1 MFDDFI
7 VRAFAAGIGLAF
19 ITGPLGCFIVWR
31 RLSYFGDTIAH
42 SALLGVVIAY
52 ALDFNLIIAVFVV
65 SCLLALSLLFL
76 QRRTNL
82 PDDALL
88 GLLAHSVL
96 AIGLVLLGILSFI
109 RIDLM
114 GLLFGDILSVNV
126 TDLLFV
132 WIGGSIVLIV
142 LILIWRPLFAGTV
155 NLELAKAEGLNPD
168 LANAIFTLLIASVI
182 AISIKIVGIL
192 LITGLLIIPAS
203 ASRNLSSTP
212 VQMAI
217 ISSIIGV
224 ASVVLGIQTSMIWN
238 TPTGPT
244 ILTIT
249 LLAGLTV
256 PMVVFAQ
263 SQPIVV
269 LEYPNQSASGN
280 LDSNNP
286 FVIDANYT
294 AKHKVLP
301 NETLSHV
308 IAKHYA
314 NSGLNLKFIEMAIV
328 AANRKAF
335 VRGNPN
341 FLYADKT
348 LHLPS
353 LNEIQNMI
361 LGKNKVNAGSGG
373 GSSQSDQ
380 IYFIG
385 G

>member
-132 WIGGSIVLIV
+132 WIGGGIVLIV
-142 LILIWRPLFAGTV
+142 LVLIWRPLFAGTV

-212 VQMAI
+212 IQMAI

-249 LLAGLTV
+249 LGVFILT
-256 PMVVFAQ
+256 
-263 SQPIVV
+263 
-269 LEYPNQSASGN
+269 L
-280 LDSNNP
+280 
-286 FVIDANYT
+286 
-294 AKHKVLP
+294 LP
-301 NETLSHV
+301 LKKLLISKKKIELS
-308 IAKHYA
+308 
-314 NSGLNLKFIEMAIV
+314 
-328 AANRKAF
+328 
-335 VRGNPN
+335 
-341 FLYADKT
+341 DKR
-348 LHLPS
+348 
-353 LNEIQNMI
+353 
-361 LGKNKVNAGSGG
+361 
-373 GSSQSDQ
+373 
-380 IYFIG
+380 
-385 G
+385 

>member
-132 WIGGSIVLIV
+132 WIGGGIVLIV

-212 VQMAI
+212 IQMAI

-224 ASVVLGIQTSMIWN
+224 ASVVLGNQTSMIWN

-249 LLAGLTV
+249 LGVFILTLL
-256 PMVVFAQ
+256 PLKKLII
-263 SQPIVV
+263 SKKKIE
-269 LEYPNQSASGN
+269 L
-280 LDSNNP
+280 LD
-286 FVIDANYT
+286 
-294 AKHKVLP
+294 K
-301 NETLSHV
+301 
-308 IAKHYA
+308 
-314 NSGLNLKFIEMAIV
+314 
-328 AANRKAF
+328 R
-335 VRGNPN
+335 
-341 FLYADKT
+341 
-348 LHLPS
+348 
-353 LNEIQNMI
+353 
-361 LGKNKVNAGSGG
+361 
-373 GSSQSDQ
+373 
-380 IYFIG
+380 
-385 G
+385 

>member
-31 RLSYFGDTIAH
+31 RLSYFGNTIAH
-42 SALLGVVIAY
+42 AALLGVVIAY
-52 ALDFNLIIAVFVV
+52 TLDFNIIIGVFVV

-114 GLLFGDILSVNV
+114 GLLFGDILSVNF
-126 TDLLFV
+126 TDVLFV
-132 WIGGSIVLIV
+132 WIGGGVVLTT

-168 LANAIFTLLIASVI
+168 LATTIFTLLIASVI

-192 LITGLLIIPAS
+192 LITGLLIIPAA

-212 VQMAI
+212 IQMAI

-224 ASVVLGIQTSMIWN
+224 CSVVIGLQTSMIWN
-238 TPTGPT
+238 TSTGPT
-244 ILTIT
+244 ILVITLGVFIIT
-249 LLAGLTV
+249 LLPLKKLLI
-256 PMVVFAQ
+256 
-263 SQPIVV
+263 SKKKI
-269 LEYPNQSASGN
+269 E
-280 LDSNNP
+280 
-286 FVIDANYT
+286 
-294 AKHKVLP
+294 
-301 NETLSHV
+301 LS
-308 IAKHYA
+308 
-314 NSGLNLKFIEMAIV
+314 
-328 AANRKAF
+328 
-335 VRGNPN
+335 
-341 FLYADKT
+341 DKR
-348 LHLPS
+348 
-353 LNEIQNMI
+353 
-361 LGKNKVNAGSGG
+361 
-373 GSSQSDQ
+373 
-380 IYFIG
+380 
-385 G
+385 

>member
-7 VRAFAAGIGLAF
+7 FRAFAAGIGLAL

-52 ALDFNLIIAVFVV
+52 ALNFNIIIVVFAV
-65 SCLLALSLLFL
+65 SCFIALSLLYL
-76 QRRTNL
+76 QRRTKL

-132 WIGGSIVLIV
+132 WIGGSIVLVV

-212 VQMAI
+212 IQMAI
-217 ISSIIGV
+217 MSSVIGV
-224 ASVVLGIQTSMIWN
+224 MCVVLGLQSSMIWN
-238 TPTGPT
+238 SPTGPT
-244 ILTIT
+244 ILAIALGVFIIT
-249 LLAGLTV
+249 LLPLKKLLI
-256 PMVVFAQ
+256 
-263 SQPIVV
+263 SKKKIE
-269 LEYPNQSASGN
+269 L
-280 LDSNNP
+280 LD
-286 FVIDANYT
+286 
-294 AKHKVLP
+294 K
-301 NETLSHV
+301 
-308 IAKHYA
+308 
-314 NSGLNLKFIEMAIV
+314 
-328 AANRKAF
+328 R
-335 VRGNPN
+335 
-341 FLYADKT
+341 
-348 LHLPS
+348 
-353 LNEIQNMI
+353 
-361 LGKNKVNAGSGG
+361 
-373 GSSQSDQ
+373 
-380 IYFIG
+380 
-385 G
+385 

>member
-52 ALDFNLIIAVFVV
+52 ALNFNLIIAVFVV

-76 QRRTNL
+76 QKRTNL

-132 WIGGSIVLIV
+132 WIGGGIVLIV

-212 VQMAI
+212 IQMAI

-249 LLAGLTV
+249 LGAFILT
-256 PMVVFAQ
+256 
-263 SQPIVV
+263 
-269 LEYPNQSASGN
+269 L
-280 LDSNNP
+280 
-286 FVIDANYT
+286 
-294 AKHKVLP
+294 LP
-301 NETLSHV
+301 LKKLLISKKKIELS
-308 IAKHYA
+308 
-314 NSGLNLKFIEMAIV
+314 
-328 AANRKAF
+328 
-335 VRGNPN
+335 
-341 FLYADKT
+341 DKR
-348 LHLPS
+348 
-353 LNEIQNMI
+353 
-361 LGKNKVNAGSGG
+361 
-373 GSSQSDQ
+373 
-380 IYFIG
+380 
-385 G
+385 

>member
-42 SALLGVVIAY
+42 SALLGVVISY

-132 WIGGSIVLIV
+132 WIGGGIVLIV

-212 VQMAI
+212 IQMAI

-249 LLAGLTV
+249 LGVFILT
-256 PMVVFAQ
+256 
-263 SQPIVV
+263 
-269 LEYPNQSASGN
+269 L
-280 LDSNNP
+280 
-286 FVIDANYT
+286 
-294 AKHKVLP
+294 LP
-301 NETLSHV
+301 LKKLLISKKKIELS
-308 IAKHYA
+308 
-314 NSGLNLKFIEMAIV
+314 
-328 AANRKAF
+328 
-335 VRGNPN
+335 
-341 FLYADKT
+341 DKR
-348 LHLPS
+348 
-353 LNEIQNMI
+353 
-361 LGKNKVNAGSGG
+361 
-373 GSSQSDQ
+373 
-380 IYFIG
+380 
-385 G
+385 

>member
-42 SALLGVVIAY
+42 TALLGVVIAY
-52 ALDFNLIIAVFVV
+52 ALDFNIIIAVFVV

-96 AIGLVLLGILSFI
+96 AIGLVLLSILSFI

-212 VQMAI
+212 IQMAI

-249 LLAGLTV
+249 LGVFILTLL
-256 PMVVFAQ
+256 PLKKLLI
-263 SQPIVV
+263 SKKKIE
-269 LEYPNQSASGN
+269 L
-280 LDSNNP
+280 LD
-286 FVIDANYT
+286 
-294 AKHKVLP
+294 K
-301 NETLSHV
+301 
-308 IAKHYA
+308 
-314 NSGLNLKFIEMAIV
+314 
-328 AANRKAF
+328 R
-335 VRGNPN
+335 
-341 FLYADKT
+341 
-348 LHLPS
+348 
-353 LNEIQNMI
+353 
-361 LGKNKVNAGSGG
+361 
-373 GSSQSDQ
+373 
-380 IYFIG
+380 
-385 G
+385 

>member
-31 RLSYFGDTIAH
+31 RLSYFGNTIAH
-42 SALLGVVIAY
+42 AALLGVVIAY
-52 ALDFNLIIAVFVV
+52 TLDFNIIIAVFVV

-132 WIGGSIVLIV
+132 WIGGGIVLIV

-212 VQMAI
+212 IQMAI

-249 LLAGLTV
+249 LGVFILTLL
-256 PMVVFAQ
+256 PLKKLLI
-263 SQPIVV
+263 SKKKIE
-269 LEYPNQSASGN
+269 L
-280 LDSNNP
+280 LD
-286 FVIDANYT
+286 
-294 AKHKVLP
+294 K
-301 NETLSHV
+301 
-308 IAKHYA
+308 
-314 NSGLNLKFIEMAIV
+314 
-328 AANRKAF
+328 R
-335 VRGNPN
+335 
-341 FLYADKT
+341 
-348 LHLPS
+348 
-353 LNEIQNMI
+353 
-361 LGKNKVNAGSGG
+361 
-373 GSSQSDQ
+373 
-380 IYFIG
+380 
-385 G
+385 

>member
-7 VRAFAAGIGLAF
+7 VRAFAAGIGLAL

-65 SCLLALSLLFL
+65 SCVLALSLLFL

-114 GLLFGDILSVNV
+114 GLLFGDILSVNF

-132 WIGGSIVLIV
+132 WIGGGVVLTT

-168 LANAIFTLLIASVI
+168 LATTIFTLLIASVI

-212 VQMAI
+212 IQMAI

-249 LLAGLTV
+249 LGVFILTLL
-256 PMVVFAQ
+256 PLKKLLI
-263 SQPIVV
+263 SKKKIE
-269 LEYPNQSASGN
+269 L
-280 LDSNNP
+280 LD
-286 FVIDANYT
+286 
-294 AKHKVLP
+294 K
-301 NETLSHV
+301 
-308 IAKHYA
+308 
-314 NSGLNLKFIEMAIV
+314 
-328 AANRKAF
+328 R
-335 VRGNPN
+335 
-341 FLYADKT
+341 
-348 LHLPS
+348 
-353 LNEIQNMI
+353 
-361 LGKNKVNAGSGG
+361 
-373 GSSQSDQ
+373 
-380 IYFIG
+380 
-385 G
+385 

>member
-42 SALLGVVIAY
+42 SALLGDVIAY
-52 ALDFNLIIAVFVV
+52 ALDFNIIIAVFVV

-132 WIGGSIVLIV
+132 WIGGGIVLIV

-212 VQMAI
+212 IQMAI

-249 LLAGLTV
+249 LGVFILT
-256 PMVVFAQ
+256 
-263 SQPIVV
+263 
-269 LEYPNQSASGN
+269 L
-280 LDSNNP
+280 
-286 FVIDANYT
+286 
-294 AKHKVLP
+294 LP
-301 NETLSHV
+301 LKKLLISKKKIELS
-308 IAKHYA
+308 
-314 NSGLNLKFIEMAIV
+314 
-328 AANRKAF
+328 
-335 VRGNPN
+335 
-341 FLYADKT
+341 DKR
-348 LHLPS
+348 
-353 LNEIQNMI
+353 
-361 LGKNKVNAGSGG
+361 
-373 GSSQSDQ
+373 
-380 IYFIG
+380 
-385 G
+385 

>member
-132 WIGGSIVLIV
+132 WIGGGIVLIV

-224 ASVVLGIQTSMIWN
+224 ASVVLGIQTSVIWN

-249 LLAGLTV
+249 LGVFILTLL
-256 PMVVFAQ
+256 PLKKLLI
-263 SQPIVV
+263 SKKKIE
-269 LEYPNQSASGN
+269 L
-280 LDSNNP
+280 LD
-286 FVIDANYT
+286 
-294 AKHKVLP
+294 K
-301 NETLSHV
+301 
-308 IAKHYA
+308 
-314 NSGLNLKFIEMAIV
+314 
-328 AANRKAF
+328 R
-335 VRGNPN
+335 
-341 FLYADKT
+341 
-348 LHLPS
+348 
-353 LNEIQNMI
+353 
-361 LGKNKVNAGSGG
+361 
-373 GSSQSDQ
+373 
-380 IYFIG
+380 
-385 G
+385 

>member
-132 WIGGSIVLIV
+132 WIGGGIVLIV

-212 VQMAI
+212 IQMAI

-249 LLAGLTV
+249 LGIFILT
-256 PMVVFAQ
+256 
-263 SQPIVV
+263 
-269 LEYPNQSASGN
+269 L
-280 LDSNNP
+280 
-286 FVIDANYT
+286 
-294 AKHKVLP
+294 LP
-301 NETLSHV
+301 LKKLLISKKKIELS
-308 IAKHYA
+308 
-314 NSGLNLKFIEMAIV
+314 
-328 AANRKAF
+328 
-335 VRGNPN
+335 
-341 FLYADKT
+341 DKR
-348 LHLPS
+348 
-353 LNEIQNMI
+353 
-361 LGKNKVNAGSGG
+361 
-373 GSSQSDQ
+373 
-380 IYFIG
+380 
-385 G
+385 

>member
-42 SALLGVVIAY
+42 TALLGVVIAY
-52 ALDFNLIIAVFVV
+52 ALDFNIIIAVFVV

-132 WIGGSIVLIV
+132 WIGGGIVLIV

-212 VQMAI
+212 IQMAI
-217 ISSIIGV
+217 ISCIIGV

-249 LLAGLTV
+249 LGVFILT
-256 PMVVFAQ
+256 
-263 SQPIVV
+263 
-269 LEYPNQSASGN
+269 L
-280 LDSNNP
+280 
-286 FVIDANYT
+286 
-294 AKHKVLP
+294 LP
-301 NETLSHV
+301 LKKLLISKKKIELS
-308 IAKHYA
+308 
-314 NSGLNLKFIEMAIV
+314 
-328 AANRKAF
+328 
-335 VRGNPN
+335 
-341 FLYADKT
+341 DKR
-348 LHLPS
+348 
-353 LNEIQNMI
+353 
-361 LGKNKVNAGSGG
+361 
-373 GSSQSDQ
+373 
-380 IYFIG
+380 
-385 G
+385 

>member
-65 SCLLALSLLFL
+65 SCILALSLLFL

-132 WIGGSIVLIV
+132 WIGGGIVLIV

-212 VQMAI
+212 IQMAI

-249 LLAGLTV
+249 LGVFILTLL
-256 PMVVFAQ
+256 PLKKLLI
-263 SQPIVV
+263 SKKK
-269 LEYPNQSASGN
+269 LE
-280 LDSNNP
+280 
-286 FVIDANYT
+286 
-294 AKHKVLP
+294 
-301 NETLSHV
+301 LS
-308 IAKHYA
+308 
-314 NSGLNLKFIEMAIV
+314 
-328 AANRKAF
+328 
-335 VRGNPN
+335 
-341 FLYADKT
+341 DKR
-348 LHLPS
+348 
-353 LNEIQNMI
+353 
-361 LGKNKVNAGSGG
+361 
-373 GSSQSDQ
+373 
-380 IYFIG
+380 
-385 G
+385 

>member
-42 SALLGVVIAY
+42 TALLGVVIAY
-52 ALDFNLIIAVFVV
+52 TLDFNIIIGVFVV

-132 WIGGSIVLIV
+132 WIGGGIVLIV

-212 VQMAI
+212 IQMAI

-249 LLAGLTV
+249 LGVFILTLL
-256 PMVVFAQ
+256 PLKKLLI
-263 SQPIVV
+263 SKKKIE
-269 LEYPNQSASGN
+269 L
-280 LDSNNP
+280 LD
-286 FVIDANYT
+286 
-294 AKHKVLP
+294 K
-301 NETLSHV
+301 
-308 IAKHYA
+308 
-314 NSGLNLKFIEMAIV
+314 
-328 AANRKAF
+328 R
-335 VRGNPN
+335 
-341 FLYADKT
+341 
-348 LHLPS
+348 
-353 LNEIQNMI
+353 
-361 LGKNKVNAGSGG
+361 
-373 GSSQSDQ
+373 
-380 IYFIG
+380 
-385 G
+385 

>member
-52 ALDFNLIIAVFVV
+52 ALDFNIIIAVFVV

-212 VQMAI
+212 IQMAI

-249 LLAGLTV
+249 LGVFILTLL
-256 PMVVFAQ
+256 PLKKLLI
-263 SQPIVV
+263 SKKKIE
-269 LEYPNQSASGN
+269 L
-280 LDSNNP
+280 LD
-286 FVIDANYT
+286 
-294 AKHKVLP
+294 K
-301 NETLSHV
+301 
-308 IAKHYA
+308 
-314 NSGLNLKFIEMAIV
+314 
-328 AANRKAF
+328 R
-335 VRGNPN
+335 
-341 FLYADKT
+341 
-348 LHLPS
+348 
-353 LNEIQNMI
+353 
-361 LGKNKVNAGSGG
+361 
-373 GSSQSDQ
+373 
-380 IYFIG
+380 
-385 G
+385 